1 MNAAQQAQNAYAQN
15 SSNRATM
22 LSNLESDETWGH
34 LASEVNLEELRDARQ
49 NLLDAM
55 LVTSPSG
62 EAWHMWF
69 TRPLKDLENET
80 NEKTFSSQI
89 GSMPEYATA
98 KMNSLE
104 TS

>member
-1 MNAAQQAQNAYAQN
+1 MNA
-15 SSNRATM
+15 
-22 LSNLESDETWGH
+22 
-34 LASEVNLEELRDARQ
+34 VNLNELRDARQ
-49 NLLDAM
+49 NLLNAM
-55 LVTSPSG
+55 LETSPSG

-98 KMNSLE
+98 KMQSLE
-104 TS
+104 NIVKSLHAAHAQRMKVLKGN